1 MTAAPILDSR
11 VRVTLADGRTHERPA
26 CVFGPLAVAMHRD
39 GDVISWIVVH
49 LASGCEIRDAATASG
64 TQAMVLVG
72 ALLAL
77 PIDWYLIS
85 PIASKRD
92 TVSRTLAS
100 VKAVLA

>member
-1 MTAAPILDSR
+1 MR
-11 VRVTLADGRTHERPA
+11 DGYIPLSTPSIRSA
-26 CVFGPLAVAMHRD
+26 LAVIQRCAGPNWRH
-39 GDVISWIVVH
+39 
-49 LASGCEIRDAATASG
+49 GCESRDAATASG

-100 VKAVLA
+100 VKAVLS